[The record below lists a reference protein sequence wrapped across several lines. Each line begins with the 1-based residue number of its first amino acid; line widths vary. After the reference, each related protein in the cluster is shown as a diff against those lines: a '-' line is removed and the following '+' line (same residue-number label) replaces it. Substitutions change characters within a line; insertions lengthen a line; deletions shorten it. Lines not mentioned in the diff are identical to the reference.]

1 MKYLTETALLT
12 HGLRSISNEELRKNW
27 HCPAAVLAWVDHG
40 ELRLVHIEDYLPFR
54 ERAAELVR
62 IDCDHLEDA
71 LQKKI
76 SGALTASGTMAVCNK
91 LGIPLAITCGMGGIG
106 DLRGEE
112 LCPDLPA
119 LCHIPVAL
127 ISTSP
132 KDMLDIPA
140 TLAWLRTHG
149 VHTAGK
155 TCTGYLFC
163 GEAQPLE
170 LPLEAVMSEAEVHR
184 LTAAGG
190 LLILNPIPEEERV
203 QDRSILADAVKAGK
217 QAEAEGRY
225 YHPAAN
231 GEIDRRTAGY
241 SSRIQ
246 LESLQ
251 QNILLAERIMG
262 RE

>member
-1 MKYLTETALLT
+1 MKYLTETALPT

-40 ELRLVHIEDYLPFR
+40 ELRLGHIEDYLPFR

-71 LQKKI
+71 LQNKI
-76 SGALTASGTMAVCNK
+76 SGALTASGTMAVCRK
-91 LGIPLAITCGMGGIG
+91 LGIPLAIT
-106 DLRGEE
+106 
-112 LCPDLPA
+112 
-119 LCHIPVAL
+119 
-127 ISTSP
+127 
-132 KDMLDIPA
+132 
-140 TLAWLRTHG
+140 
-149 VHTAGK
+149 
-155 TCTGYLFC
+155 TGYLLC

-184 LTAAGG
+184 LIAEGG

-251 QNILLAERIMG
+251 QNIQLAERIMG